1 VTACLRAPD
10 GRPLPTR
17 AHRWVEPLTA
27 EDDAVLDRAAPPVL
41 DVGCGPGRHVL
52 ALAERGVVALGI
64 DITPA
69 ALDLAR
75 RRGAP
80 VLSRS
85 VFERVPGAGRWASAL
100 LLDGNLGI
108 GGHPAVLLERVASLL
123 EPTATLL
130 VELEPPGTVPDAEI
144 VRFDIGGVAGPWF
157 AWTAVG
163 ADALTASAAAA
174 GLVVEDVWRVGD
186 RWFGCL
192 RRD

>member
-1 VTACLRAPD
+1 VTTCLRATD

-17 AHRWVEPLTA
+17 ARHWVEPLTS
-27 EDDAVLDRAAPPVL
+27 EDDAVLARAVPPVL
-41 DVGCGPGRHVL
+41 DIGCGPGRHVL

-75 RRGAP
+75 RRGTP
-80 VLSRS
+80 VLARS

-108 GGHPAVLLERVASLL
+108 GGHPAVLLERVASLV
-123 EPTATLL
+123 EPTGILL
-130 VELEPPGTVPDAEI
+130 VELEPPRTKVDTAV

-163 ADALTASAAAA
+163 ADGLTAPAAAA
-174 GLVVEDVWRVGD
+174 GLVVEDVWPVGE

-192 RRD
+192 RRG

>member
-1 VTACLRAPD
+1 MTAVLRAPD
-10 GRPLPTR
+10 GTALP
-17 AHRWVEPLTA
+17 APSDRWVEALTI
-27 EDDAVLDRAAPPVL
+27 EDDSVLARAVGPVL

-75 RRGAP
+75 RSGAP
-80 VLSRS
+80 VLARS
-85 VFERVPGAGRWASAL
+85 VFERVPGAGRWSSAL

-108 GGHPAVLLERVASLL
+108 GGDPAKLLARVASLL
-123 EPTATLL
+123 EPDGTVL
-130 VELEPPGTVPDAEI
+130 VELEVPQSRFDGDR
-144 VRFDIGGVAGPWF
+144 VRFDIDGVEGPWF

-163 ADALTASAAAA
+163 PGDLPAHGAAA
-174 GLVVEDVWRVGD
+174 GLIVEDVWPAGD
-186 RWFGCL
+186 RWFGAL

>member
-1 VTACLRAPD
+1 MTAVLRATD
-10 GRPLPTR
+10 GTALPAG
-17 AHRWVEPLTA
+17 AHRWLEPLTV
-27 EDDAVLDRAAPPVL
+27 EDDAVLNRAVGPVL

-80 VLSRS
+80 VLARS
-85 VFERVPGAGRWASAL
+85 VFDHVPGAGRWSSAL

-108 GGHPAVLLERVASLL
+108 GGHPEALRVASLL
-123 EPTATLL
+123 QPGGAVL
-130 VELEPPGTVPDAEI
+130 VEVEPPEATPRADV
-144 VRFDIGGVAGPWF
+144 VCFDIDGVQGPWF
-157 AWTAVG
+157 AWTGVG
-163 ADALTASAAAA
+163 ADELSAPATAA
-174 GLVVEDVWRVGD
+174 GLHVDDVWLAGG
-186 RWFGCL
+186 RWFGAL